1 MLWSHENQVKH
12 AKQFPFVVLD
22 HVCSNIQ
29 LNKFVYESEIPY
41 FHLCS
46 AWQVGKMEQQEGQL
60 ICRQT
65 LAESLANV
73 VTKQILKE
81 MKALK
86 VEIANLKEQMGNL

>member
-1 MLWSHENQVKH
+1 MKQE
-12 AKQFPFVVLD
+12 KQFLFVVLA

-29 LNKFVYESEIPY
+29 LNKFEYQSEIPY

-46 AWQVGKMEQQEGQL
+46 AWQVGKMEQQKGHV
-60 ICRQT
+60 ICRET

-81 MKALK
+81 MKALE
-86 VEIANLKEQMGNL
+86 VEIANLKEQMANLQQ